1 MEEKYFEEL
10 RAKYND
16 LEKCCIEIIEKQKIK
31 YPKLV
36 KTKGKKYGVV
46 PYEEERLGN
55 RKKGKEVD
63 EIEMEDGYFIYHF
76 DEEGRIR
83 IIEEACTSLRKLHD
97 FECYEYLGN
106 EIYSYRGNSSG
117 LINMR
122 LCLLENNQIRE
133 RYSVFRR
140 SGFSYEKYIYQSKTL
155 IQIDIYF
162 QGISDKEPRR
172 AKEVF
177 YYDENKN
184 LQLIQRLENNRLNRF
199 CSVKVNGRKTEAGL
213 EKMITEAADE
223 FFHENGRSAELLQVS
238 LDSAEKPFIRV
249 SYGSENPIQNTMLL
263 REFPLDIFEEEKV
276 INSILKTLLHLWDEQ
291 LLEEGICAE
300 VKRNG
305 INILEA
311 EGGLPGWLKKN
322 PQVYVRDKK
331 ICYKFIEKQNIPKS
345 RTIREIFRELKKE
358 AGKASGLRELTE
370 IFEKLG
376 QTPVKK
382 AGDGDGDDLFLM
394 QAESVINGGKLAF
407 GFSLVRQVLLEGM
420 DEFYQM
426 GLEAVYEL
434 TPDNKMIADTYW
446 SDQVKGD
453 FFAFVRSTDT
463 YNLLCEEKICD
474 VHVFL
479 EET

>member
-106 EIYSYRGNSSG
+106 KIYSYRGNSSG

-122 LCLLENNQIRE
+122 LCILENNQFQEI
-133 RYSVFRR
+133 YTVAKYA
-140 SGFSYEKYIYQSKTL
+140 FSYEKYIYKEGKLQ
-155 IQIDIYF
+155 QIDQYF
-162 QGISDKEPRR
+162 KGDGDKEPRR
-172 AKEVF
+172 AREIF
-177 YYDENKN
+177 YYDIKN
-184 LQLIQRLENNRLNRF
+184 ILRLIQQTENGYRLNRF

-223 FFHENGRSAELLQVS
+223 FFHENGRSAALMQVS

>member
-1 MEEKYFEEL
+1 MEEKYSAELRIKYSEFKNNHIEKIEEL
-10 RAKYND
+10 KKR
-16 LEKCCIEIIEKQKIK
+16 
-31 YPKLV
+31 YPKMV
-36 KTKGKKYGVV
+36 KTKGKKYGVI
-46 PYEEERLGN
+46 PYDEERRGN
-55 RKKGKEVD
+55 CTKGREVD
-63 EIEMEDGYFIYHF
+63 EIKMEDGYYIYHF
-76 DEEGRIR
+76 DDEGRIR
-83 IIEEACTSLRKLHD
+83 LVEGADSDLKKLCD
-97 FECYEYLGN
+97 FEYYEYAGN
-106 EIYSYRGNSSG
+106 RVYSNIVTFSG
-117 LINMR
+117 PANMR
-122 LCLLENNQIRE
+122 LCILENNQFQEI
-133 RYSVFRR
+133 YTVAKYAYY
-140 SGFSYEKYIYQSKTL
+140 YEKYKYIGGKLQ
-155 IQIDIYF
+155 QIDQYF
-162 QGISDKEPRR
+162 KGDGDIEPRR
-172 AKEVF
+172 AREIF
-177 YYDENKN
+177 YYDIKN
-184 LQLIQRLENNRLNRF
+184 TLRLIQRIENGYRSNCF
-199 CSVKVNGRKTEAGL
+199 CNVKVNGRKTEAGL

-223 FFHENGRSAELLQVS
+223 FFPENGRSAALMQVS
-238 LDSAEKPFIRV
+238 LDSAEKPSIHI
-249 SYGSENPIQNTMLL
+249 SYGSENPVQKTMPL
-263 REFPLDIFEEEKV
+263 REFPLDIFEEEKI
-276 INSILKTLLHLWDEQ
+276 INSILKALLCLWDEQ

-305 INILEA
+305 VNILEDA
-311 EGGLPGWLKKN
+311 GKLPGWLKKN
-322 PQVYVRDKK
+322 PRVYVRDKR
-331 ICYKFIEKQNIPKS
+331 ICYKFIENQNIPKS
-345 RTIREIFRELKKE
+345 RTIQDIFRELKRE

-453 FFAFVRSTDT
+453 FFAFVRSTGT
-463 YNLLCEEKICD
+463 YKMLCEGKICD